1 MMMNIIPVIMFVVC
15 WTWANIRSVF
25 FRECM
30 AVDIS
35 HDKII
40 IGMAAEKANTIG
52 IIHPQT
58 VEADRGINIAK

>member
-52 IIHPQT
+52 IIHP
-58 VEADRGINIAK
+58 